1 MMSEIYT
8 GSCQCKNVHYEING
22 NFESFYLC
30 HCTYCQKDSGSA
42 HSANL
47 FSTTATLK
55 WINGQDKVKTFN
67 IPSTR
72 HVKSFCFECGS
83 ALPNLQME
91 GKLLVVP
98 AGSLDSK
105 IALRPNAHLFC
116 ASKASWDVDLETL
129 KKFETFP
136 S

>member
-1 MMSEIYT
+1 MTEKFI
-8 GSCQCKNVHYEING
+8 GSCQCMMVRYKIDG
-22 NFESFYLC
+22 SFESFYLC
-30 HCTYCQKDSGSA
+30 HCTYCQKDSGSG

-47 FSTTATLK
+47 FSTTATLS
-55 WINGQDKVKTFN
+55 WMDGQDKVKTYN

-72 HVKSFCFECGS
+72 HVKSFCIDCGS

-105 IALRPNAHLFC
+105 IAQRPSAHIFC
-116 ASKASWDVDLETL
+116 TSRASWDNDLESL
-129 KKFETFP
+129 NKFENFP

>member
-1 MMSEIYT
+1 MSNTHT
-8 GSCQCKNVHYEING
+8 GSCQCKKVQYAING
-22 NFESFYLC
+22 SFESFFLC

-47 FSTTATLK
+47 FSTTATLN
-55 WINGQDKVKTFN
+55 WISGQNQVKTFN

-72 HVKSFCFECGS
+72 HVKSFCGECGS
-83 ALPNLQME
+83 AMPNLQME

-105 IALRPNAHLFC
+105 IILRPNGHLFC
-116 ASKASWDVDLETL
+116 SSKASWDIDLENV

>member
-1 MMSEIYT
+1 MSDIHT
-8 GSCQCKNVHYEING
+8 GSCQCKNVYYEING
-22 NFESFYLC
+22 SFESFYLC
-30 HCTYCQKDSGSA
+30 HCSYCQKDSGSA

-47 FSTTATLK
+47 FSTAAALK
-55 WINGQDKVKTFN
+55 WITGQDKVKTFN

-72 HVKSFCFECGS
+72 HVKSFCVECGS

-105 IALRPNAHLFC
+105 ISLKPNAHIFC
-116 ASKASWDVDLETL
+116 ASRANWDVDLETV
-129 KKFETFP
+129 KKFENFP